1 MAQLKIFIIAFLA
14 FLITDSLWLGFI
26 AKNLYFEQYA
36 SWLNLVNGQLKFV
49 WWSALFVYLLFAF
62 SIAVF
67 IAPLA
72 GDKLT
77 LAAGYG
83 AALGLL
89 VYGVYDFTCLAIFR
103 NWPVGMA
110 FVDLLWGIFLYAWS
124 SFITLWLSRAI

>member
-62 SIAVF
+62 SIVVF

-72 GDKLT
+72 DDKLL

-110 FVDLLWGIFLYAWS
+110 FVDLLWGTFLYAWS